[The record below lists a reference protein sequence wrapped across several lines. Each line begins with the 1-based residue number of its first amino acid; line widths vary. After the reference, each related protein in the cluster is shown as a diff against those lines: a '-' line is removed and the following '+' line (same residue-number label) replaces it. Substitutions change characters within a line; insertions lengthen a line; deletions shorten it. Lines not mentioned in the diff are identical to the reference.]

1 MIARIYI
8 IFTVTSASDPILLLT
23 GLLVEVN
30 GKRYA
35 CAWDADRR
43 DQRDCIQ

>member
-8 IFTVTSASDPILLLT
+8 ISTTTSASDPILLLT
-23 GLLVEVN
+23 GLLVKVN
-30 GKRYA
+30 GKGYA

-43 DQRDCIQ
+43 DQRDCIE

>member
-8 IFTVTSASDPILLLT
+8 IFTAISASDPILLLT

-30 GKRYA
+30 GKGYA
-35 CAWDADRR
+35 CAWDANRR
-43 DQRDCIQ
+43 DQRDCIE